1 MGLSHLRV
9 QMSTEYLRASLSL
22 AEARALC
29 AALSSQIL
37 CLMKSGR
44 PLNSPWLLLSQAVT
58 WQCSLGRKLG
68 KLGAHLICFLNLGG
82 PCRLLLDVDC
92 LEN

>member
-68 KLGAHLICFLNLGG
+68 AHLICFLNLGR
-82 PCRLLLDVDC
+82 PCRLLLDVNC